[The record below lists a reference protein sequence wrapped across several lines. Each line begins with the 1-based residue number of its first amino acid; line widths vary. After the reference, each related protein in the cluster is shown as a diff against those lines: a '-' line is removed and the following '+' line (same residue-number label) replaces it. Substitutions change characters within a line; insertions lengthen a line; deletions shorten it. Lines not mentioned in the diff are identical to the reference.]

1 MTQNLLLIQKE
12 YLQRVW
18 LRKPEELEA
27 SIPARRKGTC
37 LHLKAFG
44 EPCELY
50 PEEIILGGQPLTGP
64 EGILIAM
71 YASHVP
77 NEKLQLHPL
86 KSFKQF
92 PGSMAYQGAFTLN
105 AEKILIPYVPA
116 IKKHE
121 QDLVIRFSGHTNL
134 DAPIGD
140 FSFTLFPLPRI
151 ALYYTFYLPDDEFP
165 AAVTCLFPSNATKF
179 MPLAGLADTAEFT
192 ARKIIELVGKNESSE
207 ENRFGR

>member
-1 MTQNLLLIQKE
+1 MAQNLLAIQKE
-12 YLQRVW
+12 YLQKVW
-18 LRKPEELEA
+18 LRKHEELEA
-27 SIPARRKGTC
+27 AIPAMRQENG
-37 LHLKAFG
+37 LHFRAFG
-44 EPCELY
+44 EPCELHR
-50 PEEIILGGQPLTGP
+50 EEIVLGGEPLTGP

-71 YASHVP
+71 YACHVP
-77 NEKLQLHPL
+77 NEKVQLHPL

-116 IKKHE
+116 IKEHE
-121 QDLVIRFSGHTNL
+121 QGLVIRFSGHTNL

-165 AAVTCLFPSNATKF
+165 AAVTCLFPANAIKF

-192 ARKIIELVGKNESSE
+192 ARKIIELIRKDKS
-207 ENRFGR
+207 

>member
-1 MTQNLLLIQKE
+1 MAQNLLVIQKE
-12 YLQRVW
+12 YLQKVW
-18 LRKPEELEA
+18 LRKQEELEA
-27 SIPARRKGTC
+27 AIPAMRQENG
-37 LHLKAFG
+37 LHFRAFG
-44 EPCELY
+44 EPCELHR
-50 PEEIILGGQPLTGP
+50 EEIVLGGEPLTGP

-77 NEKLQLHPL
+77 NEKVQLHPL

-92 PGSMAYQGAFTLN
+92 PGSMAYQGAFALN
-105 AEKILIPYVPA
+105 AEKVLIPYVPA
-116 IKKHE
+116 IKEHE

-165 AAVTCLFPSNATKF
+165 AAVTCLFPANAITF

-192 ARKIIELVGKNESSE
+192 ARKIIELVRKDKS
-207 ENRFGR
+207 

>member
-1 MTQNLLLIQKE
+1 MSENLLLIQKE
-12 YLQRVW
+12 YLQKVW
-18 LRKPEELEA
+18 LRRPEELEA
-27 SIPARRKGTC
+27 SIPAMRQGNC
-37 LHLKAFG
+37 LRFRAFG

-50 PEEIILGGQPLTGP
+50 PGEIILGGQLLTGP

-77 NEKLQLHPL
+77 NEKLQIHPL

-116 IKKHE
+116 IKEHQ
-121 QDLVIRFSGHTNL
+121 QDLVIRFSGHSNL

-140 FSFTLFPLPRI
+140 FSFTLFPLPRV
-151 ALYYTFYLPDDEFP
+151 AFYYTFYLADDEFP
-165 AAVTCLFPSNATKF
+165 AAATCLFPANATTF
-179 MPLAGLADTAEFT
+179 MLLAGLADTAEFT
-192 ARKIIELVGKNESSE
+192 ARKIIELVGNDESRE
-207 ENRFGR
+207 ENIFGR